1 MEEPVSK
8 NKSELWT
15 LSIKDLFYK
24 YLRYLPLILLCVL
37 VAMGG
42 AFLYLRYA
50 TQIYS
55 ANALMI
61 IQNDQKQANTD
72 KVEDILLGSNKT
84 QNIQNEMEIL
94 RSRPLMERVV
104 NKLDLSFSATQH
116 GKIKDLNVYRQ
127 TPFAIR
133 AISINDST
141 HVFRFVILYTDTDKL
156 TVNGQPVSYNEAF
169 KTSNGMFELSK
180 TGNSAA
186 GQEYEVTWSP
196 VTNVAGSLV
205 SSISILPKAANS
217 GILNIAMLSSSPIL
231 ARDVVNTLM
240 KEYSLMNIE
249 QNNFSTD
256 QMLNFINSRLVILNK
271 ELDSA
276 QQKLLVY
283 QQENDL
289 VDIDAQLSGY
299 FQNVNEGDRAI
310 LTEQTR
316 LGIADLIGKSLSS
329 PENQYQGLVVP
340 SSLGLEDPVLNEMVG
355 RYNTVQLE
363 RKTLLESNTP
373 AGNPAVKLAESQVEN
388 LRATIL
394 ENIRNIKTSYEK
406 TIGTLQR
413 NTGKNQANLKDLPYK
428 IKRFIELKKPVD
440 IKLELVKQLEGKREE
455 TAIARSSTVSSSRV
469 IQDADNGIP
478 VKPNRTTVQI
488 IALLIGLGLPAM
500 FIFIKELL
508 NDKVSSRNDIE
519 RITGAPVV
527 GEVGHSFSDEVLV
540 VTRTSRSMVAEQFRI
555 IRSNLQYI
563 IGKVEKPVIMAT
575 SSFSGEGKSFVST
588 NMGAAMAVTGKK
600 TVILEFD
607 IRKPKVLAGL
617 KMTRSAG
624 ISNFLVGKEKLEN
637 LIVPVTGV
645 ENLYVL
651 PCGPIPPNPAELLL
665 DPQVDV
671 MFAYLKEHYDV
682 VIIDTAPVGMVS
694 DAITLGKYADCTLYL
709 VRQGYTYKK
718 QIALIDELY
727 TQKKLPAVSIVV
739 NDVKMK
745 SGYGYYG
752 YGRYGY
758 GYGYGNSYYEETA
771 PVTFFQK
778 LRRAIGL
785 GKAPKTNK

>member
-1 MEEPVSK
+1 MDESVSK
-8 NKSELWT
+8 NKSELWS

-37 VAMGG
+37 IAMGG

-55 ANALMI
+55 SSGLMI
-61 IQNDQKQANTD
+61 IQQDQKQTSTD
-72 KVEDILLGSNKT
+72 KVEDLLLGSNKT

-94 RSRPLMERVV
+94 RSKPLMERVV
-104 NKLDLSFSATQH
+104 AKLDLSFDVIQH

-127 TPFAIR
+127 KPFAIR
-133 AISINDST
+133 AISINDSSHSFAMT
-141 HVFRFVILYTDTDKL
+141 VLYTDNEAL
-156 TVNGQPVSYNEAF
+156 TVNGLKVPFGQAF
-169 KTSNGMFELSK
+169 KT
-180 TGNSAA
+180 AA
-186 GQEYEVTWSP
+186 GVFEITRVSAGAPALEYEVTWSP
-196 VTNVAGSLV
+196 VSSAAGRLAGT
-205 SSISILPKAANS
+205 ISILPKAANS
-217 GILNIAMLSSSPIL
+217 GILNIGLLSPNPVL

-240 KEYSLMNIE
+240 REYSLMNIE

-256 QMLNFINSRLVILNK
+256 QMLSFINARLEILNR

-276 QQKLLVY
+276 QQKLLEY

-289 VDIDAQLSGY
+289 VDIDAQLSAY
-299 FQNVNEGDRAI
+299 FLNINEGDKAI

-316 LGIADLIGKSLSS
+316 FGIAELIEKSLAS
-329 PENQYQGLVVP
+329 PETQYQGLVVP

-355 RYNTVQLE
+355 RYNTIQLE
-363 RKTLLESNTP
+363 RKALLESNTP
-373 AGNPAVKLAESQVEN
+373 SGHPSIKLAESQVET

-394 ENIRNIKTSYEK
+394 ENIRNIKTSYSK
-406 TIGTLQR
+406 TINTLQGNTSR
-413 NTGKNQANLKDLPYK
+413 NQSNLKGLPYK
-428 IKRFIELKKPVD
+428 IKNYIELKKPVD

-455 TAIARSSTVSSSRV
+455 AAIARSSTVSSSRV
-469 IQDADNGIP
+469 IQNAEDGVP

-488 IALLIGLGLPAM
+488 IALLIGLGIPAV
-500 FIFIKELL
+500 FIFIRELL
-508 NDKVSSRNDIE
+508 NDKVSSRNDIQ
-519 RITGAPVV
+519 RITDAPVV
-527 GEVGHSFSDEVLV
+527 GEVGHSFSDDVLV

-563 IGKVEKPVIMAT
+563 IGKNEKPVIMAT

-607 IRKPKVLAGL
+607 IRKPKVLSGL
-617 KMTRSAG
+617 KMTRSSG
-624 ISNFLVGKEKLEN
+624 ISNFLVGKDSLES
-637 LIVPVTGV
+637 LIVPVPGV
-645 ENLYVL
+645 DNLFVL
-651 PCGPIPPNPAELLL
+651 PCGPVPPNPAELLL

-671 MFAYLKEHYDV
+671 MFAWLKEKFDV

-718 QIALIDELY
+718 QIALVDELY

-778 LRRAIGL
+778 LKKAIGL
-785 GKAPKTNK
+785 GKPPKVNK